1 MILKQIE
8 DIPSDWKRYT
18 VRKKTTVKIRPS
30 IGVERFKVHWS
41 ESELVSDPELDVI
54 VIANDGEEYPCKKD
68 IFFESYQLINR
79 YDIFDNPPVEYI
91 KKSTNT
97 IVEIPEGTEPFEVET
112 LEGVVKNVGYPDY
125 VVIGVKGELYVN
137 TKKTV
142 VEHLEIIN

>member
-1 MILKQIE
+1 MRLKE
-8 DIPSDWKRYT
+8 EKDIPSDWNRYT

-54 VIANDGEEYPCKKD
+54 VIANDGEEYPCKMN
-68 IFFESYQLINR
+68 IFFDSYT
-79 YDIFDNPPVEYI
+79 PVTNEDWI

-142 VEHLEIIN
+142 EEHLEIIN